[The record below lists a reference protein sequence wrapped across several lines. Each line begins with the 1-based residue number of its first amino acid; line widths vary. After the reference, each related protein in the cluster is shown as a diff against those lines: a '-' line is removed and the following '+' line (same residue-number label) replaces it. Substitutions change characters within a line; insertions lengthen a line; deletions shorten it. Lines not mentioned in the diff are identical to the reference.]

1 MKKAAEEPG
10 SGLLYM
16 QVLFEEPFYV
26 GLLEKR
32 EGNTLSVC
40 KIVFGAEPKDGE
52 VLSYIQSRYHTLTF
66 SPPVTEERVQ
76 KGRSNPK
83 RRLRE
88 TRKQLAESGSIG
100 TKAQQALQQQREQQK
115 QVRKERSRAEKEA
128 EAAARF
134 AQKQEK
140 RKEKHRGH

>member
-10 SGLLYM
+10 SGLLYL
-16 QVLFEEPFYV
+16 QVLYEEPFYV

-52 VLSYIQSRYHTLTF
+52 VLSYILHHYHTLTF
-66 SPPVTEERVQ
+66 SPPVVEERAE
-76 KGRSNPK
+76 KGKSNPK
-83 RRLRE
+83 RMLRE
-88 TRKQLAESGSIG
+88 ARKRMAEGGTIG

-115 QVRKERSRAEKEA
+115 QVRKERTRAEKEA
-128 EAAARF
+128 EAEARF